1 MKLLRHLSLF
11 VALLLAA
18 ALHGAERPPGE
29 TTGSAKPSA
38 QITAPSPE
46 HMELVKGLVVA
57 GTLKQ
62 VIGTFSS
69 YGTPSVGNTFE
80 LDLSKLPG
88 EKLVFTRIPDAS
100 SNRSGPSYIPFSAP
114 MAIEE
119 VRRGSSVTG
128 PTRTAIHLSAR
139 DAHGKFLIQI
149 ITDGLEKGS
158 KVRIGFYKEGGFLG
172 SMAEGEGVLK

>member
-1 MKLLRHLSLF
+1 MKPLRHPSLF

-18 ALHGAERPPGE
+18 ALHGAERPAGE
-29 TTGSAKPSA
+29 TPPAIKPSA
-38 QITAPSPE
+38 QIEVPSPE
-46 HMELVKGLVVA
+46 HLELVKGLVVA

-80 LDLSKLPG
+80 LDLSKLPA
-88 EKLVFTRIPDAS
+88 EKLVFTRIPDDLS
-100 SNRSGPSYIPFSAP
+100 SRSGPSYIPFSAP
-114 MAIEE
+114 MTIEQ
-119 VRRGSSVTG
+119 VRRGRAVTG
-128 PTRTAIHLSAR
+128 PSRTAIQLSAR

-149 ITDGLEKGS
+149 ITEGLEKGS